1 MGGEEFR
8 INRHTLLDMKCIINK
23 VLLHSTENNTQYLAI
38 IYNGEESGKEYIYI
52 YYITEYNT

>member
-8 INRHTLLDMKCIINK
+8 INRHTLLHMKCIINQ
-23 VLLHSTENNTQYLAI
+23 VLLHNTENNTQYLAI

-52 YYITEYNT
+52 I